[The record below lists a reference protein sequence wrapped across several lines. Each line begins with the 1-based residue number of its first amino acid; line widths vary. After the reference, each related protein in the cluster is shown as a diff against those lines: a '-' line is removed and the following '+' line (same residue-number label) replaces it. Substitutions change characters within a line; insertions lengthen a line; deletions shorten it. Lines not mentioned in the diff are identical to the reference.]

1 MTRGQRSSKAVDPIM
16 LRARDT
22 PAILTED
29 GDVVTHRALRTLVD
43 AFTNRLSGGERR
55 LVGLLGDRE
64 LGTVVAHLAAVRGG
78 HAVAWFGAAG
88 VPERMRELVRRY
100 APEFLVGPAATMT
113 AVAEPLGYRL
123 ESFTPAPDVLLA
135 CAPQPSTVPIGTET
149 SLLLLTSGSVSGGR
163 GVRLSAGAIA
173 ANARGIR
180 ETLEFDASSR
190 GATSLPLYYSYGL
203 SILHSHLTAGGSVLL
218 TSAPATGGGFWRRFD
233 ASGCQIFNGV
243 PTHFE
248 WLDRKSAPWQRVR
261 KLRTVTCAGG
271 PISRGLAERMHQRCT
286 RIGAGFVKM
295 YGQTEAT
302 ARISILRAE
311 DFLAHPDSV
320 GRVLPGSRVSFDA
333 EGQLLYHGPSAML
346 GYCDGRADLAVPDQ
360 MQGTIHTG
368 DVGHEAD
375 GYLHLTG
382 RMARFI
388 KPNGRRISL
397 DSVEGA
403 FAELA
408 PAAAVGDTEEQAH
421 VFMTAEYGP
430 ALEAV
435 RRELLDRLGLPPAAI
450 SLHCVTELPR
460 RSNGKLDYQRLVA
473 RVAAMAGERQGE

>member
-1 MTRGQRSSKAVDPIM
+1 MDPIM

-22 PAILTED
+22 PAVVTED
-29 GDVVTHRALRTLVD
+29 GAVVTHRELRTLVD
-43 AFTNRLSGGERR
+43 AFASRLAGGQRR
-55 LVGLLGDRE
+55 LVGMVGDRE
-64 LGTVVAHLAAVRGG
+64 LGTVVAHLAALYDG

-100 APEFLVGPAATMT
+100 APEFLVGPIGTMA

-123 ESFTPAPDVLLA
+123 ESFTVAADVVVA
-135 CAPQPSTVPIGTET
+135 RAPQPSTLPIGTDT

-180 ETLEFDASSR
+180 ETLEFDSTSR

-203 SILHSHLTAGGSVLL
+203 SILHSHLSAGGSVLL
-218 TSAPATGGGFWRRFD
+218 TSAPATGGGFWNRFD
-233 ASGCQIFNGV
+233 TAGCHVFNGV

-248 WLDRKSAPWQRVR
+248 WLDRKSVPWQRVR
-261 KLRTVTCAGG
+261 SLRTITCAGG
-271 PISRGLAERMHQRCT
+271 PIARSLAERMHQRCA

-333 EGQLLYHGPSAML
+333 EGQLLYHGPSSML
-346 GYCDGRADLAVPDQ
+346 GYCDGRADLAAPDQ
-360 MQGTIHTG
+360 MRGTIHTG
-368 DVGHEAD
+368 DVGHEMD
-375 GYLHLTG
+375 GYIHLTG

-403 FAELA
+403 FAELV
-408 PAAAVGDTEEQAH
+408 PAAAVGDAEEQAH
-421 VFMTAEYGP
+421 VFVTAEYGP

-450 SLHCVTELPR
+450 SLHCATDLPR
-460 RSNGKLDYQRLVA
+460 RSNGKLDYQRLVG
-473 RVAAMAGERQGE
+473 RVAAMTAERQGR